1 MINQRVHYFDLC
13 LSYFYNIKS
22 MPWIIADWRWRH
34 HYGGDVIIV
43 TTHDKCF
50 YLHIENKLAVIFP
63 FPSLIIPFH
72 NCMLPIVLLCCC
84 GLLFMQ
90 IFQYTFLSLVFHGR
104 KDFDH
109 IENDSICSKAIR
121 LTGKYFIKLTSPTT
135 FTCTKDWD
143 FYNLLL

>member
-1 MINQRVHYFDLC
+1 MSYIHFLSKTFFIIKWARLFYFHVTIYKDKKQC
-13 LSYFYNIKS
+13 L
-22 MPWIIADWRWRH
+22 
-34 HYGGDVIIV
+34 
-43 TTHDKCF
+43 

-109 IENDSICSKAIR
+109 IENDFIFSKAIR
-121 LTGKYFIKLTSPTT
+121 LTGKYFIQLTSPTT
-135 FTCTKDWD
+135 FNCTKDWD